1 MARPKSP
8 LLTDREAEIMALLW
22 ELGAATAEEIRER
35 LSGQPHDSTVRTL
48 LRVLATKGHVVAA
61 TDSRPTSYRP
71 AVKRESIQKKVT
83 RDVLKRFF
91 GGSAEAL
98 VLHLLDD
105 ERLSAEQLQDLEA
118 AFRRARKEK

>member
-1 MARPKSP
+1 MARPKTP
-8 LLTDREAEIMALLW
+8 LLTEREAEIMAFLW
-22 ELGAATAEEIRER
+22 DAGSGTADQIRER
-35 LSGQPHDSTVRTL
+35 LSGDPHDSTVRTL
-48 LRVLATKGHVVAA
+48 LRVLANKGHVIS
-61 TDSRPTSYRP
+61 DGNSRPTVYRP
-71 AVKRESIQKKVT
+71 AVKRANMQKRVT

-105 ERLSAEQLQDLEA
+105 ERLTADELKDLEA